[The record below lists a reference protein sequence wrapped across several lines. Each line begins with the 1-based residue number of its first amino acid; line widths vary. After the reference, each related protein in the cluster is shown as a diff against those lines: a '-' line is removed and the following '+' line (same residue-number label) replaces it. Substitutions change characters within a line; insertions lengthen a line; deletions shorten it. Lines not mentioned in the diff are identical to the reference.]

1 MKFLNKY
8 TTVLAL
14 STALVFNSCGSD
26 FLDTTPTGTITEDRV
41 NQLADMQP
49 LVTGLYSSMIA
60 YDVLGRGADDLSVR
74 HSDFGYFSIVLASD
88 LMVDDM
94 TQYSS
99 SYGWYYNW
107 YDFSLRKDASH
118 PDVQMPWLFFYKEIN
133 TANKIIE
140 TVGYGDDV
148 TPQQVAFRGQALAAR
163 AWAYYNLANLYGDA
177 YGVDKT
183 SKAVPIVL
191 EGMTLA
197 EKGNNPRAT
206 VEKVYND
213 VILKDLIQAEKD
225 LAKFSRASKDV
236 INLNVIYG
244 LLART
249 YLMMED
255 GAKAAEYANKARKG
269 YKLMDNDLLHW
280 VEAEGRTASFS
291 DINNVEWIWGCDVTD
306 KSRIATSGIVNFTSH
321 ISSVAYG
328 YVEAGDMYKCI
339 DASLYGD
346 IPVTDARK
354 SVWFGEDTQVYDR
367 VAPTYANIKFGRMS
381 SANNNMDN
389 DYPLMRASEMY
400 LIEAEGLARA
410 GQIAEAQQVLFEF
423 VSHRDD
429 NYVKSTKT
437 GDAFIDEVYFQ
448 RRIELWG
455 EGFSY
460 VDHKRLKK
468 GIVRD
473 YTGTNHNV
481 DARKNFETGA
491 SVFKFRIPDAEINY
505 NEGIPASENN
515 PI

>member
-1 MKFLNKY
+1 MKFFNKY

-26 FLDTTPTGTITEDRV
+26 FLETSPTGTITEDRV
-41 NQLADMQP
+41 NQLADMKP
-49 LVTGLYSSMIA
+49 LVTGLYSSLIA
-60 YDVLGRGADDLSVR
+60 YDVLGRGAANLSVR
-74 HSDFGYFSIVLASD
+74 HSDFGYFSIVLSSD

-99 SYGWYYNW
+99 SYGWFYNW

-133 TANKIIE
+133 TANGIIRA
-140 TVGYGDDV
+140 VGYGEDV
-148 TPQQVAFRGQALAAR
+148 TEEQLAFRGQALATR
-163 AWAYYNLANLYGDA
+163 AFSYYNLANLYGDA
-177 YGVDKT
+177 YGVDKN
-183 SKAVPIVL
+183 SKGVPIVL
-191 EGMTLA
+191 EDMTLA
-197 EKGNNPRAT
+197 ETSNNPRAT
-206 VEKVYND
+206 VEKVYTE
-213 VILKDLIQAEKD
+213 VILKDLLQAEKD
-225 LAKFSRASKDV
+225 LEKFKRPTKDV
-236 INLNVIYG
+236 INLNVVYG

-255 GAKAAEYANKARKG
+255 GAKAAEYAKKAREG
-269 YKLMDNDLLHW
+269 YKLMDNDQLYW
-280 VEAEGRTASFS
+280 VDQEGKTASFS
-291 DINNVEWIWGCDVTD
+291 DISNVEWIWGTIVTD
-306 KSRIATSGIVNFTSH
+306 KSRIATSGIVNFPSH

-339 DASLYGD
+339 DANLYAN

-354 SVWFGEDTQVYDR
+354 KAWLGEDTEAYER
-367 VAPTYANIKFGRMS
+367 VLPMYANIKFGRMS
-381 SANNNMDN
+381 SANNTMDN

-410 GQIAEAQQVLFEF
+410 GQIGKAQDVLFEF
-423 VSHRDD
+423 VSHR
-429 NYVKSTKT
+429 NPSYVKSTKT

-473 YTGTNHNV
+473 YTGTNHNA
-481 DARKNFETGA
+481 DARKNFDAGA
-491 SVFKFRIPDAEINY
+491 SVFKFRIPDAETNS
-505 NEGIPASENN
+505 NKGIPATENN